1 MNLILDALFSS
12 IALGHFVV
20 DLLNGQRSVLLVY
33 WTETL
38 GLSNTALA
46 LASTLYI
53 WAASLSQPV
62 FGWMS
67 DRWHRPRLIA
77 AGGILW
83 MAGFFTLAL
92 LLPYQSALICLLLA
106 SLGSAAFHPVG
117 VVHATLR
124 GKAILAGR
132 ETTAASMFF
141 LFGQGGFFIGPIVGG
156 ILLTRFGVHGL
167 LLLSA
172 LAIPVGINA
181 LLQLRH
187 APNPQAAPVDRP
199 ASTKAGRMQAGVAR
213 AAPWFIAGLA
223 AVGALQAW
231 AQQNIITFLPKYLSD
246 LGQPAAVYGL
256 FAGLFMAGSAF
267 GNVVGGNLADRYGR
281 QRIAV
286 AALALS
292 SLPLFAIA
300 GLGWSPVLY
309 LVVPLAGLLTGGVFS
324 IIVVSAQRVV
334 PVGLATASGLTLGF
348 MFSAGALG
356 TLLCGPIADQYGW
369 PPLFAL
375 TAMLVVVAAVITLFL
390 RLDRPPAASQAGTT
404 VPEALIVERVE

>member
-1 MNLILDALFSS
+1 
-12 IALGHFVV
+12 
-20 DLLNGQRSVLLVY
+20 
-33 WTETL
+33 
-38 GLSNTALA
+38 
-46 LASTLYI
+46 
-53 WAASLSQPV
+53 
-62 FGWMS
+62 
-67 DRWHRPRLIA
+67 
-77 AGGILW
+77 
-83 MAGFFTLAL
+83 
-92 LLPYQSALICLLLA
+92 
-106 SLGSAAFHPVG
+106 
-117 VVHATLR
+117 
-124 GKAILAGR
+124 
-132 ETTAASMFF
+132 MFF
-141 LFGQGGFFIGPIVGG
+141 LFGQGGFFIGPIIGG

-187 APNPQAAPVDRP
+187 APNPATPPTSAKME
-199 ASTKAGRMQAGVAR
+199 AKEGATSTKAGRTQAGVAR

-223 AVGALQAW
+223 AVGAFQAW

-246 LGQPAAVYGL
+246 LGQPASVYGL
-256 FAGLFMAGSAF
+256 FAGLFMAGSAL
-267 GNVVGGNLADRYGR
+267 GNVAGGNLADRYGR

-286 AALALS
+286 GALALS

-300 GLGWSPVLY
+300 GLGWSPGLY

-356 TLLCGPIADQYGW
+356 TLLCGPLADQYGW

-390 RLDRPPAASQAGTT
+390 RLDRPPAGSRAEAA